1 MQCLG
6 VGNGHLLRVGEVAT
20 ADRWA
25 EQLNDQ
31 VEKHSLGSYHP
42 CALGFKGQLSAERG
56 DVVTAV
62 RLLRAA
68 LEGARKI
75 GYHHLYTVFASD
87 LALAEAEAGRLDQG
101 LATIDEALQR
111 AERSEELYY
120 VPEALRIKG
129 ELLLM
134 QDKSASAVAETDFS
148 HSLALARRQG
158 ALSWELRAATS
169 LTRLLRDQNRIG
181 EARDLLSSV
190 YSRFT
195 EGFETADLQS
205 AKRLLDELA

>member
-1 MQCLG
+1 MWG
-6 VGNGHLLRVGEVAT
+6 TAILLWIGEEET

-25 EQLNDQ
+25 DELNDQ

-42 CALGFKGQLSAERG
+42 CALGFRGQLSANRG

-68 LEGARKI
+68 LEGVRKI
-75 GYHHLYTVFASD
+75 GYHYTVFASD

-101 LATIDEALQR
+101 LATVDEALQR
-111 AERSEELYY
+111 AERTEESYY

-134 QDKSASAVAETDFS
+134 QDKSASAVAEADFS
-148 HSLALARRQG
+148 HSLDLARRQG

-169 LTRLLRDQNRIG
+169 LARLLRDQNRIG

-195 EGFETADLQS
+195 EGFETADLIS